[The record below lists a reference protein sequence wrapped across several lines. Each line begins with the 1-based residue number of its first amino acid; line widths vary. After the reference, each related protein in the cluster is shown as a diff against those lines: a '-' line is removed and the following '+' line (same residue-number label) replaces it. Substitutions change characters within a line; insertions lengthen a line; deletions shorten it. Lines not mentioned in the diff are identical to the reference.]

1 MTVEVRE
8 AFPEEYEEAGEVVA
22 LAYQEFVDPGEEG
35 WAEYLARIR
44 DVAGRSDRTTILV
57 AVESGRVLG
66 CVTLELV
73 GRVED
78 HVDEPLAEDE
88 SHVRM
93 LGVLPEA
100 RRRGIARMLMEDCT
114 ARARK
119 AGKTRMT
126 LHTTQRMR
134 AAQAMYDR
142 LGFTRGEDYVF
153 PDGFTLLCYRR
164 AL

>member
-1 MTVEVRE
+1 MEIRE
-8 AFPEEYEEAGEVVA
+8 ALPEEYEGAGEVVA
-22 LAYQEFVDPGEEG
+22 LAYQEFVDPADEG
-35 WAEYLARIR
+35 WPEYLAHIR
-44 DVAGRSDRTTILV
+44 DVGGRADRTTILV

-66 CVTLELV
+66 CVTLELA

-78 HVDEPLAEDE
+78 HVDEPLTEDE

-93 LGVLPEA
+93 LGVLPGA
-100 RRRGIARMLMEDCT
+100 RRRGIARMLMEDCM

-134 AAQAMYDR
+134 AAQAMYER
-142 LGFTRGEDYVF
+142 LGFDRVG
-153 PDGFTLLCYRR
+153 TLDEFLR
-164 AL
+164 AAG